1 MYRILLVMEER
12 LFAQSLKRNFEENGL
27 FECFIENKYDNVN
40 LSATMHKVD
49 IVLIGIVLKYESL
62 KDRTDNI
69 SYKLDN
75 ILNSIKDSNYKKM
88 ILCSG
93 EDNKSRKLVVKLKK
107 LGLIGDFIFYDSS
120 LEYMKSKLRA
130 IA

>member
-27 FECFIENKYDNVN
+27 FECFIENKYDNVD

-75 ILNSIKDSNYKKM
+75 
-88 ILCSG
+88 
-93 EDNKSRKLVVKLKK
+93 
-107 LGLIGDFIFYDSS
+107 SS
-120 LEYMKSKLRA
+120 VLYTVYL
-130 IA
+130 

>member
-1 MYRILLVMEER
+1 MDC
-12 LFAQSLKRNFEENGL
+12 

-107 LGLIGDFIFYDSS
+107 SGLIGDFIFYDSS